1 MVSKIKLPTLQPREE
16 AAVTS
21 SVVDVFYVPK
31 KQPVSSVVGDIARSL
46 GTLVPS
52 LRQYQDVKDEREKQ
66 DQIEEADKD
75 FLLNN
80 KKEFK
85 ELVKEGTIKEG
96 ANPYYVKR
104 YVKNSLRET
113 ARTFEKELYEAYRK
127 NNLDSNANPSAFTDF
142 YKKFASDFRDKNNLG
157 AYDAGSLAEGFIP
170 YAEATRSNLTNRHV
184 EERIAFIEK
193 EQVKTLKGFVS
204 GELIT
209 DIDIP
214 EAELD
219 KALAGFNIETL
230 NYQEKDILYKAQLIQ
245 KYADV
250 LIEDGMDERA
260 ANDAIVAE
268 VINVAKLQKDEELL
282 LILDNIVTN
291 KAADSRLAGSYKT
304 DIADALLNIAE
315 LKDIDLKNQIY
326 FETVAKQKKKEDV
339 LNYFITQPRYL
350 KDIEQGIFEFNL
362 FIDQQNAAN
371 AEAIQNGTM
380 IAAKHLSA
388 EEISDLYQLSNA
400 YINSITKQFIEP
412 SAQGDAFIK
421 ELNFLLASDPKN
433 PKILSMIE
441 KGWGEYFLQSE
452 GIAYLNMYNSRSKLD
467 AGVYTSDGRYS
478 NAFDLLNNPIDTL
491 AKEGL
496 LGTDTQELKD
506 IGNQQMLDLF
516 YDTLADLEDPAWLA
530 ANPKIVTLS
539 DKKKYMFKTLRD
551 EANRIVDLIIK
562 TEDKKYFQ
570 LKSEEEISN
579 IKGQIT
585 GNPYDE

>member
-1 MVSKIKLPTLQPREE
+1 MVSKVKLPTLQPREE

-31 KQPVSSVVGDIARSL
+31 RQPVSSVVGDIARSL

-52 LRQYQDVKDEREKQ
+52 LRQYEDVKDKREEQ
-66 DQIEEADKD
+66 EQIEEADKD
-75 FLLNN
+75 FLMNN
-80 KKEFK
+80 KKQFK
-85 ELVKEGTIKEG
+85 ELVKDKTIKEG

-113 ARTFEKELYEAYRK
+113 ARTFETELFEAYRK
-127 NNLDSNANPSAFTDF
+127 NNLDSNANPSAFTEF

-170 YAEATRSNLTNRHV
+170 YAEATRSNLSNRHV
-184 EERIAFIEK
+184 QERIAFIEK
-193 EQVKTLKGFVS
+193 EQVNTLRSFVS

-209 DIDIP
+209 DIDIS
-214 EAELD
+214 EEELD

-260 ANDAIVAE
+260 ANDAIVSE
-268 VINVAKLQKDEELL
+268 VINVAKLEKDEELL
-282 LILDNIVTN
+282 LILDNIVTD

-315 LKDIDLKNQIY
+315 LKDIDLKNKLY
-326 FETVAKQKKKEDV
+326 FENVAKQKKKEDI

-350 KDIEQGIFEFNL
+350 KDIQQGIFEFNI
-362 FIDQQNAAN
+362 FIDKQNADN
-371 AEAIQNGTM
+371 AEAIANNEM
-380 IAAKHLSA
+380 IAAEHLTA
-388 EEISDLYQLSNA
+388 DEIGALYQLSNA

-421 ELNFLLASDPKN
+421 ELNLLLATDPKN
-433 PKILSMIE
+433 PQIISMITS
-441 KGWGEYFLQSE
+441 GWGEYFLADE
-452 GIAYLNMYNSRSKLD
+452 GVAYLNMYNSRSRLN
-467 AGVYTSDGRYS
+467 ASTYQTDGRYS

-506 IGNQQMLDLF
+506 LGNQQMLDLF
-516 YDTLADLEDPAWLA
+516 YDTLANLEDTDWLA
-530 ANPKIVTLS
+530 ANPKIVTLA
-539 DKKKYMFKTLRD
+539 DKKKYMFDTLRE
-551 EANRIVDLIIK
+551 EADRIVGIIIK
-562 TEDKKYFQ
+562 KKDRDIFQNRSDEELADDKAA
-570 LKSEEEISN
+570 
-579 IKGQIT
+579 IT
-585 GNPYDE
+585 GNPYDG

>member
-1 MVSKIKLPTLQPREE
+1 MVSKVKLPTLQPREE

-75 FLLNN
+75 FLMNN

-85 ELVKEGTIKEG
+85 ELVKDGTIKEG

-113 ARTFEKELYEAYRK
+113 ARTFETELFEAYRK
-127 NNLDSNANPSAFTDF
+127 NNLDSNANPSAFTEF

-170 YAEATRSNLTNRHV
+170 YAEATRSNLSNRHV
-184 EERIAFIEK
+184 QERIAFIEK
-193 EQVKTLKGFVS
+193 EQVNTLKSFVS

-214 EAELD
+214 EEELD

-268 VINVAKLQKDEELL
+268 VINVAKLEKDEELL
-282 LILDNIVTN
+282 LILDNIVTD

-315 LKDIDLKNQIY
+315 LKDIDLKNKIY
-326 FETVAKQKKKEDV
+326 FENIAKQKKKEDV

-350 KDIEQGIFEFNL
+350 KDIQQGIFEFNL

-371 AEAIQNGTM
+371 AEAIANGDM
-380 IAAKHLSA
+380 VAATQLTA
-388 EEISDLYQLSNA
+388 DEIGALYQLSNA
-400 YINSITKQFIEP
+400 YINSITKTFIEP
-412 SAQGDAFIK
+412 AKQKYVLAQ
-421 ELNFLLASDPKN
+421 
-433 PKILSMIE
+433 
-441 KGWGEYFLQSE
+441 
-452 GIAYLNMYNSRSKLD
+452 R
-467 AGVYTSDGRYS
+467 TR
-478 NAFDLLNNPIDTL
+478 
-491 AKEGL
+491 
-496 LGTDTQELKD
+496 
-506 IGNQQMLDLF
+506 
-516 YDTLADLEDPAWLA
+516 
-530 ANPKIVTLS
+530 
-539 DKKKYMFKTLRD
+539 R
-551 EANRIVDLIIK
+551 
-562 TEDKKYFQ
+562 
-570 LKSEEEISN
+570 ISN
-579 IKGQIT
+579 LTEIVIL
-585 GNPYDE
+585 N